1 VWGVSLACVCGWVG
15 WAVGLW
21 RACMNWYYCCTQVK
35 RCKTKKVPSAKNISS
50 VEYMFD
56 SFLNLS
62 SNDGM
67 DNRQWQAS
75 CEQMHLGLQLHLV
88 DYLALLSQGLF
99 YTVCSTWQWPA
110 PQLDQ
115 CHLLL
120 QIVWGS
126 LDQIQAAFPV
136 IHNARV
142 HLCLTKLARK
152 LDAHKVRWYVP
163 R

>member
-1 VWGVSLACVCGWVG
+1 MVPVISRWMHSDLCIVVVLVVCVRCEFSVRVCVGGLGCWVVACVHELILLLYPGE
-15 WAVGLW
+15 
-21 RACMNWYYCCTQVK
+21 

-120 QIVWGS
+120 QIV
-126 LDQIQAAFPV
+126 
-136 IHNARV
+136 
-142 HLCLTKLARK
+142 
-152 LDAHKVRWYVP
+152 
-163 R
+163 

>member
-1 VWGVSLACVCGWVG
+1 MCVGGWVG
-15 WAVGLW
+15 LLGCGVHELILLLYPGE
-21 RACMNWYYCCTQVK
+21 

-88 DYLALLSQGLF
+88 DYLALLSRGLF
-99 YTVCSTWQWPA
+99 YIVCSIWQWPA

-120 QIVWGS
+120 EIV
-126 LDQIQAAFPV
+126 
-136 IHNARV
+136 
-142 HLCLTKLARK
+142 
-152 LDAHKVRWYVP
+152 
-163 R
+163 